1 MSKLIALASAV
12 WLALAIIIG
21 FICLILAIGVSAVML
36 TAAVDKVVGWF
47 RGSRMSDKPKQIE
60 MGDILI
66 NRADLFNRIA
76 TECHYDTEHPL
87 ESYTKLLQVINEEL
101 NES

>member
-21 FICLILAIGVSAVML
+21 FICLILAIGISAVML

-47 RGSRMSDKPKQIE
+47 KGKTDER
-60 MGDILI
+60 
-66 NRADLFNRIA
+66 
-76 TECHYDTEHPL
+76 
-87 ESYTKLLQVINEEL
+87 
-101 NES
+101 